1 MQITG
6 NQIPPALNQQFPR
19 LRRITGHIVKGFVNH
34 IRLIPNAKGNRIY
47 RRCWTPGYSS
57 PACPASGVSSSTKS
71 AIRSKPSAIA
81 SASKYRLRA

>member
-6 NQIPPALNQQFPR
+6 GKILTALDQKFTG
-19 LRRITGHIVKGFVNH
+19 LRRVIGYIVKGFVNH
-34 IRLIPNAKGNRIY
+34 LRLIPNAKGNRIY
-47 RRCWTPGYSS
+47 RRRTPGYSS
-57 PACPASGVSSSTKS
+57 PAGPASGASSSTKS